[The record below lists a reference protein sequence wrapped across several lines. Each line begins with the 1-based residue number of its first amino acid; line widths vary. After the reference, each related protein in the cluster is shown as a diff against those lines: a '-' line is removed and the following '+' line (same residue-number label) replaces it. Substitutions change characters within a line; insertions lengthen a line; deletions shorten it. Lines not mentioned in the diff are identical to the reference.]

1 MVFKLTSYDHSYM
14 IIVICKK
21 WVLKLHNA
29 IIHNE
34 MLSKTNNAK
43 TVCIGGAQRMHVKDF
58 TFISIHMV
66 KEFSIAKI
74 EKRNYRPHH

>member
-1 MVFKLTSYDHSYM
+1 M
-14 IIVICKK
+14 IIVLGKK
-21 WVLKLHNA
+21 MGAQTSQCNYTPMKRR
-29 IIHNE
+29 
-34 MLSKTNNAK
+34 SKTNNAK
-43 TVCIGGAQRMHVKDF
+43 TVRIGGAQSMHVKDF